1 MKKIIYKIPICSFI
15 VAVLFCGISC
25 DNKLDIQQAFP
36 FTVETMPVQ
45 TTIATGK
52 TVEIR
57 CDLKSEGQYTGTIY
71 TIRYFQSAGK
81 GSLRMDN
88 GTIFKPNDSCPLNKT
103 VFRLYYT
110 SASTDQQTIDIY
122 VEDNFGEIVQLS
134 FTFTNETAG
143 TGTGTRTG
151 TGTGTGRRIARN

>member
-1 MKKIIYKIPICSFI
+1 MKMIIYKIPICGFI
-15 VAVLFCGISC
+15 VAILFCCISC

-57 CDLKSEGQYTGTIY
+57 CNLKSEGQYTGTVY

-81 GSLRMDN
+81 GSLRMDD
-88 GTIFKPNDSCPLNKT
+88 GTIFKPNDSYPLNKN

-110 SASTDQQTIDIY
+110 SASTDQQTINIF
-122 VEDNFGEIVQLS
+122 VEDNFGQVVQLS

-143 TGTGTRTG
+143 TRTG
-151 TGTGTGRRIARN
+151 TGTGTGRRVARN

>member
-1 MKKIIYKIPICSFI
+1 MKKIIFKIPICGFI
-15 VAVLFCGISC
+15 VAILFCCISC

-45 TTIATGK
+45 TTIATGN

-57 CDLKSEGQYTGTIY
+57 CNLKSEGQYTGTVY

-81 GSLRMDN
+81 GSLKMDD
-88 GTIFKPNDSCPLNKT
+88 GTIFKPNDSYPLNKN

-110 SASTDQQTIDIY
+110 SASTDQQTITIY
-122 VEDNFGEIVQLS
+122 VEDSFQQAVQLS
-134 FTFTNETAG
+134 YTFTNETAG
-143 TGTGTRTG
+143 TRTG
-151 TGTGTGRRIARN
+151 TETSRRIAHD

>member
-1 MKKIIYKIPICSFI
+1 MKRIISKIPICTFI
-15 VAVLFCGISC
+15 VAVLFCCISC

-36 FTVETMPVQ
+36 FTVETLPVQ

-57 CDLKSEGQYTGTIY
+57 CNLKSEGQYTGTVY

-81 GSLRMDN
+81 GTLRMDD
-88 GTIFKPNDSCPLNKT
+88 GTIFKPNDSYPLNKN

-110 SASTDQQTIDIY
+110 SASTDQQTINIF
-122 VEDNFGEIVQLS
+122 VEDNFGQVVQLS
-134 FTFTNETAG
+134 FTFTNET